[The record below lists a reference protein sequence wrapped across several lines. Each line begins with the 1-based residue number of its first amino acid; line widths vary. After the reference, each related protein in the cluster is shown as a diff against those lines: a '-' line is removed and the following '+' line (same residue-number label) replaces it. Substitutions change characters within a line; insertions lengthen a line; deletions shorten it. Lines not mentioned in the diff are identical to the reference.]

1 MKVIEGQDIKQWT
14 DTELEA
20 GKDYYYVVRAFKRFN
35 GTILYGNYIK
45 ISASTLP
52 EDVTGLKLSSLT
64 TDAIKLVWN
73 TSSGATDY
81 DIYQES
87 SKTPGTFVK
96 IENISTNSYASFEK
110 LPMPYFEGKLDIGN
124 KNPFLLIVI
133 PL

>member
-1 MKVIEGQDIKQWT
+1 MKVIEGQDITQWT

-35 GTILYGNYIK
+35 GTILYGDYIK

-96 IENISTNSYASFEK
+96 IENISANSYVIRGLAA
-110 LPMPYFEGKLDIGN
+110 GKIILSE
-124 KNPFLLIVI
+124 FSL
-133 PL
+133 